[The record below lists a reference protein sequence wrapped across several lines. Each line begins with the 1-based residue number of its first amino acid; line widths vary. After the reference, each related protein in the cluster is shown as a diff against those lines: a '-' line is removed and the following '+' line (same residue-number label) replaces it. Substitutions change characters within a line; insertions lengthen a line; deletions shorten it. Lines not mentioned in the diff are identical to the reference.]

1 MRGLYVARIR
11 GIDVIPRWFTADMA
25 GALAGIVVAVIG
37 MVGTA
42 VFDRDRRDV

>member
-1 MRGLYVARIR
+1 MSVT
-11 GIDVIPRWFTADMA
+11 PRWFTTYVA

-37 MVGTA
+37 MIGAA